1 MISIIIPT
9 YNRREEL
16 KHLLASLKRQY
27 CSVPFEVVV
36 VDDGSTDGT
45 RELLETV
52 AKEWDGTLRFLS
64 QDNRGIGPA
73 RNLGVKYACG
83 DILVFVD
90 SDCIAPKEW
99 LKNLTA
105 VFSDPQVGAAGGHE
119 LAPPDDSLL
128 LKGFSYVMTAFLTT
142 GGLRG
147 RKGKRLG
154 KYYPRGFNMAV
165 RKQAI
170 DVVGGF
176 SKRSYGEDILLGYQ
190 VKQAGYQLK
199 YAGDAVIYHRRRST
213 LSQHSRQLFQM
224 ARARIAIARL
234 HKSLLE
240 PIYAMPAFVLLSALI
255 LAVGAFFSE
264 GIFQITL
271 GGMIAACLFLTLI
284 GIDSAIRLKTVKA
297 LVLVPFLFMVQQT
310 AYGLGTVAAILRKPV

>member
-1 MISIIIPT
+1 MISVIIST

-16 KHLLASLKRQY
+16 KDLLVSLKRQD

-45 RELLETV
+45 QELLETV
-52 AKEWDGTLRFLS
+52 QKEWEGRLRFLS

-73 RNLGVKYACG
+73 RNLGVTHAYG
-83 DILVFVD
+83 DLLVFVD

-105 VFSDPQVGAAGGHE
+105 VFSNSQVGAAGGPE

-128 LKGFSYVMTAFLTT
+128 QKSFSYLMTAFLTT

-147 RKGKRLG
+147 RRGKKLG
-154 KYYPRGFNMAV
+154 QYYPRGFNMAV

-170 DVVGGF
+170 DVGGGF

-190 VKQAGYQLK
+190 VKQAGYQLE
-199 YAGDAVIYHRRRST
+199 YAEDAIVYHHRRST
-213 LSQHSRQLFQM
+213 LRQHSRQLFHM
-224 ARARIAIARL
+224 AKARMAIARL

-240 PIYAMPAFVLLSALI
+240 PIYN
-255 LAVGAFFSE
+255 
-264 GIFQITL
+264 
-271 GGMIAACLFLTLI
+271 
-284 GIDSAIRLKTVKA
+284 
-297 LVLVPFLFMVQQT
+297 
-310 AYGLGTVAAILRKPV
+310 